1 MENTK
6 RMITCFCG
14 FQSPEGTKFC
24 SECGAELDNIQNITQ
39 NTVPSSF
46 TSDQFK
52 PIYGSDPS
60 NPIGVA
66 GVYIS
71 PAENSEPDVA
81 EETNDNPPHD
91 KDLKL
96 LIDCCRKTL
105 ATGCG
110 DSCDETVLYLD
121 EKTDEYQIHTYY
133 RGFGS
138 YKEIHRGYKTDKSAY
153 DKAMEA
159 IISQGL
165 HEYNIMAEMPMCGG
179 EYVCKFLYEDKII
192 RLTFSTAPQADL
204 YAIGSILK
212 GFINKENEIF
222 GTPEEN

>member
-1 MENTK
+1 MEDTK

-24 SECGAELDNIQNITQ
+24 SECGAELSNIQNNMQ
-39 NTVPSSF
+39 STVPLSIS
-46 TSDQFK
+46 TDNLK
-52 PIYGSDPS
+52 PIYANNSA
-60 NPIGVA
+60 NPVGVA
-66 GVYIS
+66 GVYIA
-71 PAENSEPDVA
+71 PAENHQPDNA
-81 EETNDNPPHD
+81 EEINDNPPD
-91 KDLKL
+91 DRDLKL

-110 DSCDETVLYLD
+110 DSCDEIVLYLD
-121 EKTDEYQIHTYY
+121 EKTGEYQIHTYY

-138 YKEIHRGYKTDKSAY
+138 YKENHRGYKIDKSAY

-165 HEYNIMAEMPMCGG
+165 HEYKVLAEMPMCGG
-179 EYVCKFLYEDKII
+179 EYVCKFLYEDRTI
-192 RLTFSTAPQADL
+192 RLTSSTAPQADL
-204 YAIGSILK
+204 YAVGSTLK

-222 GTPEEN
+222 GKPE